1 VKLFVGNLSFNVK
14 DDDLRSSF
22 EAFGR
27 VDSAAVIREKFS
39 SESRGFGF
47 VEMPSRDEAQAAIEG
62 MNGKEFMGR
71 NLNVNEARP
80 MPERTGGGGGGGSRG
95 GFNSHRPD
103 SRRRD
108 GSKRKSGSN
117 KGRSSRFNKR
127 SY

>member
-47 VEMPSRDEAQAAIEG
+47 VEMPSRDEAQAAIDG

-80 MPERTGGGGGGGSRG
+80 MPERTGGGGGGS
-95 GFNSHRPD
+95 
-103 SRRRD
+103 RD
-108 GSKRKSGSN
+108 GHG
-117 KGRSSRFNKR
+117 
-127 SY
+127 